1 MASAIHTVEASG
13 VARFMREALYAYP
26 AAEVVH
32 IVGLGLLFGSI
43 AIVDLRLI
51 GLGRQVP
58 LAALVRFAIP
68 WSLGGFV
75 LAALSGSL
83 MFTAHVEE
91 FLEQPVFLAKMTLI
105 VLAGINAL
113 ALHRGALRGAAA
125 FDASAA
131 PPSRVRAAAG
141 VSLALWLAVIGCGRF
156 LAYL

>member
-1 MASAIHTVEASG
+1 VNAVHAVEASG

-51 GLGRQVP
+51 GLGRGVP
-58 LAALVRFAIP
+58 VAALVRFAVP
-68 WSLGGFV
+68 WSLTGFA

-83 MFTAHVEE
+83 MFAAHVDE
-91 FLEQPVFLAKMTLI
+91 FLTQPVFIAKMSLI
-105 VLAGINAL
+105 ALAGINAL
-113 ALHRGALRGAAA
+113 TLHRGALRRTASFEAAA
-125 FDASAA
+125 N
-131 PPSRVRAAAG
+131 PPPRVRTAAA
-141 VSLALWLAVIGCGRF
+141 VSLVMWLGVIACGRF